1 VPDTLPVTAVVVE
14 PALTAPKRSVY
25 QPEEPWLDRSEL
37 VFAGVEEARPTDF
50 SELGALRP
58 VLPDDVLA
66 VSELNDTAVEAVLAG
81 LTLGAWVDLLSQG
94 AWLRAQLVWSNTT
107 LTLFLF
113 HSAGGRTHSMSRR
126 SCIKLIQD
134 RRLSLVSAAP
144 DVQRAIGSIAN
155 TQPANL

>member
-1 VPDTLPVTAVVVE
+1 MSRIDTQSVT
-14 PALTAPKRSVY
+14 S
-25 QPEEPWLDRSEL
+25 
-37 VFAGVEEARPTDF
+37 
-50 SELGALRP
+50 
-58 VLPDDVLA
+58 
-66 VSELNDTAVEAVLAG
+66 
-81 LTLGAWVDLLSQG
+81 DLL
-94 AWLRAQLVWSNTT
+94 AWLRAQLVWSNPT

-155 TQPANL
+155 TQPASL